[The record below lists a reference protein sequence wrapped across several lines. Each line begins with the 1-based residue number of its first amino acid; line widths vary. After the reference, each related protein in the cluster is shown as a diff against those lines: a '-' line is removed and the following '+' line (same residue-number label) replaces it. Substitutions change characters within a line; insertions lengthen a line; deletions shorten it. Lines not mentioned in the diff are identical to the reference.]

1 MLLATARRYDQ
12 RGGNPIFRAI
22 FTAAG
27 RNRSFRGVVGQ
38 KKYRLTFRQL
48 RTPHEN
54 EPLGEALTEAIRHG
68 LEQVVEAENI
78 NPAQYFLLLAIHSNS
93 FTNIW
98 AQSARHVPLNEWLH
112 NQEYARSYLE
122 QLARKLNSAQVVD
135 PERDGFLVEM
145 SFVKTFG
152 RGVKTGGKKGN
163 PGKMA
168 WERMG
173 KKKKCIVQIKS
184 KDDLCLPRTIV
195 TMKERADK
203 GSHHH
208 NLRQGKPIQERWA
221 RLLHQQANVAEGPC
235 GLEELE
241 TFQEY
246 LGPHGYQIIVVEPS
260 KCLVVF
266 KDPTYNE
273 APHLIGL
280 VKYNGHYDGLTSIP
294 ALMNRSYY
302 CRHCDRGYDREQA
315 YHHNCFGQNCSA
327 CCRQNKTCPNFA
339 TWVKPTVHC
348 PDCNCMFYGQDC
360 FQAHKTKGKKRGDE
374 SICDTWKKCPL
385 CRAEYQVNPKKPHK
399 CYHVTCRNCG
409 EFTHV
414 AHRCCIQPIKEEVP
428 PQPREDA
435 FEDPMYF
442 QFDDDDDDDDKR
454 GPPPPPVLNFADIEC
469 AISED
474 RVFQPNLICWSSEED
489 EEIHHARTIEEF
501 LEACEALT
509 EVEDD
514 ERPRK
519 VITFFHNLRGFDGN
533 FVLEALY
540 DQGRAVEN
548 PLTQGAKILYF
559 ESGDLIF
566 EDSLNFCAMPLER
579 FSATFNLTEPHKGYF
594 PHAFNREEH
603 FNYAGHYP
611 PMSEY
616 DPDSMDSKKREKF
629 MSWYRQKVAENA
641 VFDFQEELLKYCE
654 SDVKLLKEGCLKFM
668 REFEEIARFNP
679 LITSVTIASAC
690 NHFWRKEK
698 LEENLMLSSL

>member
-1 MLLATARRYDQ
+1 MLLAAARRFDQ

-27 RNRSFRGVVGQ
+27 RNRSFRGVVQQ
-38 KKYRLTFRQL
+38 KKYRLTFQQL
-48 RTPHEN
+48 RPADEN
-54 EPLGEALTEAIRHG
+54 VPLGEALTEAIRQG
-68 LEQVVEAENI
+68 LEQVVQAENI
-78 NPAQYFLLLAIHSNS
+78 NPAQYSLLLAIHSNS
-93 FTNIW
+93 FTNSW

-135 PERDGFLVEM
+135 PERDGFFVELT
-145 SFVKTFG
+145 FVKTFE
-152 RGVKTGGKKGN
+152 RGGKNGGKKGN

-168 WERMG
+168 WEKMA
-173 KKKKCIVQIKS
+173 KKKKCVIQIKN
-184 KDDLCLPRTIV
+184 KDDLCLARGIV
-195 TMKERADK
+195 TMKERADE
-203 GSHHH
+203 GSHYH

-221 RLLHQQANVAEGPC
+221 RLLHQEAGVPEGPC
-235 GLEELE
+235 GFEELQK
-241 TFQEY
+241 FQDF
-246 LGPHGYQIIVVEPS
+246 LGPQGYQLIVVEPS

-273 APHLIGL
+273 APHVIGL

-302 CRHCDRGYDREQA
+302 YRHCDRGYDREQA
-315 YHHNCFGQNCSA
+315 SHHNCIGQNCSA

-348 PDCNCMFYGQDC
+348 PDCNCILNGQDC

-374 SICDTWKKCPL
+374 SICDRWKKCPL
-385 CRAEYQVNPKKPHK
+385 CCAEYQVNPKKPHK

-442 QFDDDDDDDDKR
+442 QFDDDDDDDDDKR

-489 EEIHHARTIEEF
+489 
-501 LEACEALT
+501 
-509 EVEDD
+509 
-514 ERPRK
+514 
-519 VITFFHNLRGFDGN
+519 
-533 FVLEALY
+533 
-540 DQGRAVEN
+540 
-548 PLTQGAKILYF
+548 
-559 ESGDLIF
+559 
-566 EDSLNFCAMPLER
+566 
-579 FSATFNLTEPHKGYF
+579 
-594 PHAFNREEH
+594 
-603 FNYAGHYP
+603 
-611 PMSEY
+611 
-616 DPDSMDSKKREKF
+616 
-629 MSWYRQKVAENA
+629 
-641 VFDFQEELLKYCE
+641 
-654 SDVKLLKEGCLKFM
+654 
-668 REFEEIARFNP
+668 
-679 LITSVTIASAC
+679 
-690 NHFWRKEK
+690 
-698 LEENLMLSSL
+698 

>member
-1 MLLATARRYDQ
+1 MGCCKTSRKHKLERTVLKGWRHQLCVKFCFLGLLEEDNDVLLAAAHRFDQ
-12 RGGNPIFRAI
+12 RGGNPIFRTI

-27 RNRSFRGVVGQ
+27 RNRSFRGVVQQ
-38 KKYRLTFRQL
+38 KKYRLTFQQL
-48 RTPHEN
+48 RPTDEH
-54 EPLGEALTEAIRHG
+54 EPLGEALTEAIRQG
-68 LEQVVEAENI
+68 LEQVVQAENI
-78 NPAQYFLLLAIHSNS
+78 NPAQYSLLLAIHSNS
-93 FTNIW
+93 FTNSW

-135 PERDGFLVEM
+135 PERDGFFVELT
-145 SFVKTFG
+145 SVKTFE
-152 RGVKTGGKKGN
+152 RGGKSGGKKGN

-168 WERMG
+168 WEKMA
-173 KKKKCIVQIKS
+173 KKKKCVIQIKN
-184 KDDLCLPRTIV
+184 KDALCLARGIV
-195 TMKERADK
+195 TMKERADE
-203 GSHHH
+203 GSHYH

-221 RLLHQQANVAEGPC
+221 RLLHQEAGVPEGPC
-235 GLEELE
+235 GFEELQK
-241 TFQEY
+241 FQDF
-246 LGPHGYQIIVVEPS
+246 LGPQGYQLIVVEPS

-273 APHLIGL
+273 APHVIGL
-280 VKYNGHYDGLTSIP
+280 VKYNGHYEGLTSIP
-294 ALMNRSYY
+294 TLMNRSYY
-302 CRHCDRGYDREQA
+302 CRHCDRGYNTQDAQ
-315 YHHNCFGQNCSA
+315 HHNCRSQNCLA

-374 SICDTWKKCPL
+374 SICDRWKKCPL
-385 CRAEYQVNPKKPHK
+385 CCAEYQVNPKKPHK

-414 AHRCCIQPIKEEVP
+414 ARRCCIQPIKEEAHS
-428 PQPREDA
+428 QQQDD
-435 FEDPMYF
+435 FFDDPMNF
-442 QFDDDDDDDDKR
+442 NDDDDDDDER

-533 FVLEALY
+533 FVLEAL
-540 DQGRAVEN
+540 
-548 PLTQGAKILYF
+548 
-559 ESGDLIF
+559 
-566 EDSLNFCAMPLER
+566 
-579 FSATFNLTEPHKGYF
+579 
-594 PHAFNREEH
+594 
-603 FNYAGHYP
+603 
-611 PMSEY
+611 
-616 DPDSMDSKKREKF
+616 
-629 MSWYRQKVAENA
+629 
-641 VFDFQEELLKYCE
+641 
-654 SDVKLLKEGCLKFM
+654 
-668 REFEEIARFNP
+668 
-679 LITSVTIASAC
+679 
-690 NHFWRKEK
+690 
-698 LEENLMLSSL
+698 